1 AADLAEAVR
10 SGDAGRVRDQFLSNH
25 TQVRLLVERDRLL
38 HVACGFGHLEVVR
51 ELLQHGV
58 PPNLAAP
65 NSGRRPLHE
74 AVSAGF
80 EPVVRELLPWIEK
93 QQQQQQQPQADGGIN
108 AVDNR
113 GRSAV
118 HAACEQGELA
128 CLNLLAAAGASLNLP
143 DSGGVTPAHLAAGRD
158 HPELLKRLRKRCGPA
173 AGNALM
179 SARDGKGLTPAHWAA
194 ASGAT
199 RALHALASELKAPV
213 DLPDRQGNQPAHLA
227 ARHDRLNCLRLLA
240 DRGVA
245 LDLPGRAGKLPLH
258 FAAQFGNLQ
267 CLHWLLEQGADP
279 NAQDAEGNTPGH
291 WTNLS
296 GQAECFA
303 CWLRHG
309 GDSELANLMAENC
322 AQAARRAGHPVLM
335 ATVVKQPT
343 DNAAKSPSCPLCVE
357 KDRKWKWE
365 QAHQSAPVL
374 RAMGASA
381 RRVYTDPLGDY
392 RANLNRRSQDSR
404 GLRSAGAQAP
414 PLKPRLR

>member
-158 HPELLKRLRKRCGPA
+158 HPELLKRP
-173 AGNALM
+173 
-179 SARDGKGLTPAHWAA
+179 DPAHWAA

-245 LDLPGRAGKLPLH
+245 LDLPGRAGKLPMH
-258 FAAQFGNLQ
+258 F
-267 CLHWLLEQGADP
+267 
-279 NAQDAEGNTPGH
+279 
-291 WTNLS
+291 
-296 GQAECFA
+296 
-303 CWLRHG
+303 
-309 GDSELANLMAENC
+309 
-322 AQAARRAGHPVLM
+322 
-335 ATVVKQPT
+335 
-343 DNAAKSPSCPLCVE
+343 
-357 KDRKWKWE
+357 
-365 QAHQSAPVL
+365 
-374 RAMGASA
+374 
-381 RRVYTDPLGDY
+381 
-392 RANLNRRSQDSR
+392 
-404 GLRSAGAQAP
+404 
-414 PLKPRLR
+414 

>member
-38 HVACGFGHLEVVR
+38 H
-51 ELLQHGV
+51 HGV

-258 FAAQFGNLQ
+258 FPRATRPATGRI
-267 CLHWLLEQGADP
+267 CP
-279 NAQDAEGNTPGH
+279 
-291 WTNLS
+291 
-296 GQAECFA
+296 QAECFA